1 MKTFIINGK
10 SYNAKPFDFNMIC
23 ELEDKGIS
31 LEQIQQ
37 KPISMLRAYFAICA
51 SSDSDYAGREIS
63 EHIVNGGKLEDV
75 MNVMA
80 NEIED
85 SDFFRSLSQNTET
98 ETGADKEK
106 AQ

>member
-1 MKTFIINGK
+1 MKTITINGK

-37 KPISMLRAYFAICA
+37 KPISMIRAYFAICA
-51 SSDSDYAGREIS
+51 NADSDYAGREIS

-80 NEIED
+80 NEMED
-85 SDFFRSLSQNTET
+85 SDFFRSLSQNTKT
-98 ETGADKEK
+98 QTGTDKEK